1 MRYIFYFL
9 ALLIGVLGGLAIIS
23 GMLQVKSNSELYRIP
38 SENFKNT
45 LLIPNPEIEHV
56 YLYLVFPSGE
66 AANPFDEGLAHYVE
80 HLAWLSFLDGSN
92 DNEERHS
99 NAWTNRF
106 STGYW
111 QIATKDDL
119 HTALQRLIEVSKP
132 LSVDSSFALEE
143 RSIILREYDYR
154 VNERPLYP
162 VYRDMDKI
170 LYGNGS
176 LARSVIGEP
185 PIIAEYSLDDARTLH
200 RQSHVLRE
208 ATLLVY
214 GNVDK
219 SQFKA
224 ALAALPIEQKAK
236 PVMNSVSSGWVED
249 GTLKD
254 KASLVIPDISS
265 ETFLYRKLVPLA
277 SCDIAELSQCAVISQ
292 IAENILDSALPG
304 GLAGPLRFDRFVAR
318 SFSFNISIVK
328 NAYVEISFT
337 AHPDSGVSLEE
348 LELAFHDAYR
358 KALQNGLTPE
368 TFERVQSRLSGELDS
383 ILVRDRPLYN
393 RDLVLAQ
400 LVSAQPIFSL
410 SDQMNALESIRFE
423 DVNRFLRSLLADG
436 REVTRLVVA
445 ER

>member
-1 MRYIFYFL
+1 MRNKLYFL
-9 ALLIGVLGGLAIIS
+9 ALLIAVSGGLAIIA
-23 GMLQVKSNSELYRIP
+23 GLLQVKSNSGLYRIP
-38 SENFKNT
+38 SGNFKNT
-45 LLIPNPEIEHV
+45 LLIPNPEIEHI

-66 AANPFDEGLAHYVE
+66 AANPFDEGMAHYVE

-143 RSIILREYDYR
+143 RNIILREYDYR
-154 VNERPLYP
+154 VSERPLYP
-162 VYRDMDKI
+162 VYRDMDRI

-208 ATLLVY
+208 VTLLVY

-219 SQFKA
+219 SQLET
-224 ALAALPIEQKAK
+224 ALAALPMEQKAK
-236 PVMNSVSSGWVED
+236 PELNSVSKGWVED
-249 GTLKD
+249 GTLND
-254 KASLVIPDISS
+254 KASLVIPDVST

-277 SCDIAELSQCAVISQ
+277 SCDAAVLSHCAMISQ
-292 IAENILDSALPG
+292 IAENALDSALPG

-337 AHPDSGVSLEE
+337 AYPDNGVSLEE
-348 LELAFHDAYR
+348 LELAFHDSYR
-358 KALQNGLTPE
+358 MALQNGLTPE
-368 TFERVQSRLSGELDS
+368 TFERVQSRLSDELHG
-383 ILVRDRPLYN
+383 ILVRDRPRYN
-393 RDLVLAQ
+393 RDLVLGQ
-400 LVSAQPIFSL
+400 LTSTQPIFSL
-410 SDQMNALESIRFE
+410 SDQMKVLESIRFE

-436 REVTRLVVA
+436 REVTRLVAA